1 MPLSGWLKPTGD
13 VCGVPVRL
21 QNGSVTPGPRDPLHL
36 IVDSQVFEVAEAPGQ
51 PGAATTP
58 GRAGRTPAMDSPL
71 FPRMGTSSV
80 AEHEAAIREF
90 LMSINPATGYLD

>member
-1 MPLSGWLKPTGD
+1 M
-13 VCGVPVRL
+13 RL

-51 PGAATTP
+51 PGGCHYTWSSGPNP
-58 GRAGRTPAMDSPL
+58 GYG
-71 FPRMGTSSV
+71 FTSVPSDGHQLSV